1 VIHSLEF
8 FVSQPLFG
16 PSTRAFGAAQ
26 RPSTR
31 AFGAAQRPSTRAFGA
46 AQRPSTRA
54 FGAAQ
59 DEGIRFNLILRWP
72 EGPSKD
78 GYCEQKCELQ
88 KR

>member
-1 VIHSLEF
+1 MIHSLEF

-16 PSTRAFGAAQ
+16 
-26 RPSTR
+26 
-31 AFGAAQRPSTRAFGA
+31 PSTRAFGA

-78 GYCEQKCELQ
+78 GYWEQKCELQ

>member
-1 VIHSLEF
+1 MIHSLEF

-26 RPSTR
+26 RPSTC
-31 AFGAAQRPSTRAFGA
+31 
-46 AQRPSTRA
+46 A

>member
-1 VIHSLEF
+1 MIHSLEF
-8 FVSQPLFG
+8 VVSQPLFG
-16 PSTRAFGAAQ
+16 
-26 RPSTR
+26 
-31 AFGAAQRPSTRAFGA
+31 
-46 AQRPSTRA
+46 PSTRA

>member
-1 VIHSLEF
+1 MIHSLEF
-8 FVSQPLFG
+8 VVSQPLFG
-16 PSTRAFGAAQ
+16 
-26 RPSTR
+26 
-31 AFGAAQRPSTRAFGA
+31 PSTRAFGA

>member
-1 VIHSLEF
+1 MIHSSEF

-16 PSTRAFGAAQ
+16 
-26 RPSTR
+26 
-31 AFGAAQRPSTRAFGA
+31 PSTRAFGA

>member
-1 VIHSLEF
+1 MIHSLEF

-16 PSTRAFGAAQ
+16 
-26 RPSTR
+26 
-31 AFGAAQRPSTRAFGA
+31 PSTRAFGA

-78 GYCEQKCELQ
+78 GYCEQKCEPQ

>member
-1 VIHSLEF
+1 VISALDI
-8 FVSQPLFG
+8 VILQPLFG

-46 AQRPSTRA
+46 AQ
-54 FGAAQ
+54 
-59 DEGIRFNLILRWP
+59 DEGGRFNLILRWP

-78 GYCEQKCELQ
+78 GHRKQKCGLP
-88 KR
+88 RR

>member
-1 VIHSLEF
+1 MIHSLEF

-31 AFGAAQRPSTRAFGA
+31 AV
-46 AQRPSTRA
+46 
-54 FGAAQ
+54 GAAQ

>member
-1 VIHSLEF
+1 MIHSLEF

-16 PSTRAFGAAQ
+16 
-26 RPSTR
+26 
-31 AFGAAQRPSTRAFGA
+31 PSTRAFGA

>member
-16 PSTRAFGAAQ
+16 
-26 RPSTR
+26 
-31 AFGAAQRPSTRAFGA
+31 PSTRAFGA